1 MLPFK
6 PPFLTADKL
15 IGWDEIDGEDDDG
28 RQADRREV
36 GGSEDTTREDTSRE
50 DTTREDT
57 AREDTAREA
66 GRRKDSEG
74 GRLGEDTA
82 REDLQ
87 AEVGPNK
94 DDESDEGGD
103 LYSQVSFYFLLILHT
118 VLLVKLID
126 FFTWC
131 SSKPVKMVSIWD
143 KQLKSLENFP

>member
-1 MLPFK
+1 MQPFK

-28 RQADRREV
+28 RQADRREA
-36 GGSEDTTREDTSRE
+36 GGSEDTTREE
-50 DTTREDT
+50 T

-66 GRRKDSEG
+66 DRRKDSEG

-87 AEVGPNK
+87 AEVRPNK
-94 DDESDEGGD
+94 DDESDDGGD

-143 KQLKSLENFP
+143 KQLKSLKNFP

>member
-1 MLPFK
+1 MQPFK

-28 RQADRREV
+28 RQADRREA
-36 GGSEDTTREDTSRE
+36 GG
-50 DTTREDT
+50 
-57 AREDTAREA
+57 REDTAREA
-66 GRRKDSEG
+66 GGRKDFEG

-94 DDESDEGGD
+94 DDESDDGGD

-131 SSKPVKMVSIWD
+131 SSKPVKMVSIWE
-143 KQLKSLENFP
+143 KQLKSLGNLP

>member
-1 MLPFK
+1 MDNTFFFCQTMFDTVQLLVLCLSIYQTVFQIMQPFK

-28 RQADRREV
+28 RQADRREA

-94 DDESDEGGD
+94 DDESDDGGD
-103 LYSQVSFYFLLILHT
+103 LYSQVSFYFLLILHS
-118 VLLVKLID
+118 V
-126 FFTWC
+126 
-131 SSKPVKMVSIWD
+131 
-143 KQLKSLENFP
+143 

>member
-1 MLPFK
+1 MQPFK

-28 RQADRREV
+28 RQADRREA
-36 GGSEDTTREDTSRE
+36 GGSEDTTREE
-50 DTTREDT
+50 T

-66 GRRKDSEG
+66 DRRKDSEG

-94 DDESDEGGD
+94 DDESDDGGD

-143 KQLKSLENFP
+143 KQLKSLENLP